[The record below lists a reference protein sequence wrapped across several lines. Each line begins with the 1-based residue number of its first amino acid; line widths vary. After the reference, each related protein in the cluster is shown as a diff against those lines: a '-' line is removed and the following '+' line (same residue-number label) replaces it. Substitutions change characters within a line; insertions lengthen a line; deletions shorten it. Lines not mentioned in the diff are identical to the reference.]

1 MLSFLC
7 SSILHRR
14 RLEHRGRRG
23 IVKTPPDESN
33 VGAVKEGHGLAP
45 ASGMK

>member
-1 MLSFLC
+1 M
-7 SSILHRR
+7 
-14 RLEHRGRRG
+14 RLDAAAASAMMGRSCE
-23 IVKTPPDESN
+23 TPPDESN